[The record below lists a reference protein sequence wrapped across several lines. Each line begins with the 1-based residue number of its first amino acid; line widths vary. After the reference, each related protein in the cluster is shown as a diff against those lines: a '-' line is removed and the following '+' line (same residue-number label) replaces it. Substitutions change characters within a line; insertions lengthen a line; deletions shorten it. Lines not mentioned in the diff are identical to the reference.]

1 MYSCS
6 YCDYNCL
13 SLDLYRNHFSYHKLV
28 PNFYFIC
35 PICELKFDVRNSFNK
50 HMLRNHV
57 DCEKNKLK
65 IECLTCSTL
74 FYNKKIY
81 IQHLFI
87 HLEENIE
94 IVCNIDL
101 CEKNT
106 VIKIH
111 LCRIISVNILIIMIH
126 QHQIY

>member
-65 IECLTCSTL
+65 IECLTCSKL

-101 CEKNT
+101 CEKKYCNKNSF
-106 VIKIH
+106 VSHNFRK
-111 LCRIISVNILIIMIH
+111 
-126 QHQIY
+126 HQIY